1 MRPELVLLAALLAG
15 DVPTTGQEVVRAMHD
30 RYAGKWYQTLSFVQR
45 NTAYLPGDSLERS
58 TWFERAKIPGT
69 LRIDFRD
76 GPGFSPDGGL
86 LFTRDSQFV
95 FQGDTLSQATAFIHP
110 LMVLGFDVYAQPV
123 DRTLAQ
129 LSQIGFDLS
138 TVHEDTWQ
146 GRPVYVVGA
155 RPGDLRTRQFW
166 VDKERLLFVRMLEP
180 VRRDTTRVSES
191 QFNQYTAFGGGWV
204 AIEVLFLI
212 DGQRRWLEE
221 YADVTVNPV
230 LPDAVFDVKRWKSTK

>member
-1 MRPELVLLAALLAG
+1 MRPELILFAALLAG
-15 DVPTTGQEVVRAMHD
+15 DDPKTGQEVVRAMHD

-123 DRTLAQ
+123 DRTIAQ
-129 LSQIGFDLS
+129 LGQIGFDLS

-155 RPGDLRTRQFW
+155 KSGDLHTRQFW

-180 VRRDTTRVSES
+180 TRRDTSRVSES

-221 YADVTVNPV
+221 YADVKVNPV
-230 LPDAVFDVKRWKSTK
+230 LPDAMFDVRRWKTTK